1 MSGPTESLAPTE
13 PLPLAPGRRTS
24 SWTEPTTSA
33 SAAGGTEQTLRFDD
47 EHGAIDPGVADSER
61 YVFGEAFAAGGIG
74 VVRRGSDRRLGRV
87 IAIKE
92 LLHDSPRAQQRFA
105 PRIRCLADPMPK
117 LCRFE
122 HRALSW
128 PELP

>member
-1 MSGPTESLAPTE
+1 MPGPPEPLAPTE
-13 PLPLAPGRRTS
+13 PLLLAGGTAA
-24 SWTEPTTSA
+24 TMSA
-33 SAAGGTEQTLRFDD
+33 SAAGATDPTRRADD
-47 EHGAIDPGVADSER
+47 EHGAIDPGVADNER

-105 PRIRCLADPMPK
+105 REAEITARLQHPGIVPLYDLGWRRARAS
-117 LCRFE
+117 RFT
-122 HRALSW
+122 A
-128 PELP
+128 